1 MIIRASSSLP
11 DCLTLSSPASNL
23 KESLGIHEDQA
34 STSLY
39 ESYPLV
45 PCLSQ
50 GSVCPSKC
58 ADQSDTGSVTTPV
71 IINLSEV
78 LEPEEVRSPAVSEA
92 EEISSSSGSYSVT
105 SVTTDISKSEFFF
118 TSLSPNSK
126 SQIHPSPQVGSH

>member
-11 DCLTLSSPASNL
+11 DCLTLSSPASTL
-23 KESLGIHEDQA
+23 KESLDIHEDQA
-34 STSLY
+34 SPSLY

-58 ADQSDTGSVTTPV
+58 AVQSDTGSVTTPV

-105 SVTTDISKSEFFF
+105 SVTTDISKSEFF

-126 SQIHPSPQVGSH
+126 SQIHPSPQVGSLA